1 MCVYVRRECVVCV
14 CGEGEDVYC
23 VCGEDDGNVCVP
35 TMRLTAPR
43 GLLLDGLSEGA
54 EALFHE
60 RTLLI
65 SQIECPQL
73 LSCLPQL
80 HLLPLQI
87 KLHCQIHKQ
96 LLLHLPHPEEGEEG
110 GKRGRKEREER
121 KWRER
126 EGKWREP
133 MQTSV
138 IMLLKGIHC
147 RWSVPKPL
155 STLFFAAIHLLTAVC
170 TAPTCSRAS

>member
-1 MCVYVRRECVVCV
+1 MCVGRECVGKECVWCECVCV
-14 CGEGEDVYC
+14 CEEGMCGEGEDVYC
-23 VCGEDDGNVCVP
+23 VCGKDDGNVHVP
-35 TMRLTAPR
+35 TMRLTAPC
-43 GLLLDGLSEGA
+43 GFLLDGLSEGA

-73 LSCLPQL
+73 LSRLPQF

-110 GKRGRKEREER
+110 G
-121 KWRER
+121 
-126 EGKWREP
+126 
-133 MQTSV
+133 
-138 IMLLKGIHC
+138 
-147 RWSVPKPL
+147 
-155 STLFFAAIHLLTAVC
+155 
-170 TAPTCSRAS
+170 